1 MYNFTAPWPKYPLVY
16 EINTRV
22 WLAELSTRAGRA
34 LTLDTIPNDE
44 IDRIARMGFHG
55 VWLMGVWTTGPEAL
69 EIARTHP
76 DLQREYRA
84 ALSDFT
90 PADVIGSPYAI
101 STYQVSPKLGGPQAL
116 AGLRQKLSRHGL
128 RVMLDFVG
136 NHTARDHHFVREHP
150 EYYIQGDAGDLAR
163 EPQNF
168 FRTPSGVILA
178 HGRDPYFPGWTDTAQ
193 LNYCHAGARQAMR
206 DKLVSIAG
214 QCDAIRCDMAMLML
228 PEVIERIWGSRLGAA
243 PIKESF
249 WREALPQVLGQCPN
263 ARFVAETYWN
273 TEWQMQQEGFHFTY
287 DKTLY
292 DRLRKGDIGGVRL
305 HLQAQPAFQDRCLR
319 FIENHDEPRAVSA
332 FGPAP
337 SRSAAMATF
346 FTPGMRLFHEGQLE
360 GHRIRTPVQLGR
372 RAFESED
379 VEIALFY
386 EKMLGVL
393 QDPIFQDGD
402 FKSLEV
408 NSTGFGDA
416 SNQSLL
422 ALSWS
427 PPAGKAPNP
436 FLGYL
441 IVANMSGQRTYGRVP
456 LPNDV
461 FTANSTYVFYDRYEG
476 KRYERDGGELA
487 WPGLYVSL
495 EGHQPHIFEISRK

>member
-1 MYNFTAPWPKYPLVY
+1 MPSSAAPWPKYPLVY
-16 EINTRV
+16 EINTRI
-22 WLAELSTRAGRA
+22 WLAELSARAGRP
-34 LTLDTIPNDE
+34 LTLDTVPNDE
-44 IDRIARMGFHG
+44 IDRIARLGFHG
-55 VWLMGVWTTGPEAL
+55 VWLMGVWTTGPEAID
-69 EIARTHP
+69 IARTHP
-76 DLQREYRA
+76 DLQREYRN

-101 STYQVSPKLGGPQAL
+101 STYTVSPLLGGPKAL
-116 AGLRQKLSRHGL
+116 AGLRQKLGRNGL
-128 RVMLDFVG
+128 RLMLDFVC
-136 NHTARDHHFVREHP
+136 NHTARDHHYVRDHP
-150 EYYIQGDAGDLAR
+150 EYFIQGSAEDLAR

-168 FRTPSGVILA
+168 FRTAGGMILA

-193 LNYCHAGARQAMR
+193 VNYCHAGARQAMR
-206 DKLVSIAG
+206 DKMFSIAD
-214 QCDAIRCDMAMLML
+214 QCDAIRCDMAMLIL
-228 PEVIERIWGSRLGAA
+228 PDVIQRIWGPRLGAA
-243 PIKESF
+243 PVRESF
-249 WREALPQVLGQCPN
+249 WRESIPQVLQRCPHVL
-263 ARFVAETYWN
+263 FVAEAYWN

-292 DRLRKGDIGGVRL
+292 DRLRKGDTGGVNL

-319 FIENHDEPRAVSA
+319 FIENHDEPRAASA

-346 FTPGMRLFHEGQLE
+346 FSPGMRLFHEGQLE

-386 EKMLGVL
+386 ERALSVL
-393 QDPIFQDGD
+393 QDPIFQDGT
-402 FKSLEV
+402 FKLLAA
-408 NSTGFGDA
+408 NSTGYGDA

-422 ALSWS
+422 ALSWT
-427 PPAGKAPNP
+427 PTGKASNA

-441 IVANMSGQRTYGRVP
+441 IVANMSGQRAYGRVP

-461 FTANSTYVFYDRYEG
+461 YTAGSTYIFYDRYEG
-476 KRYERDGGELA
+476 KRYERDGSELA

-495 EGHQPHIFEISRK
+495 EGNQPHIFEISRK